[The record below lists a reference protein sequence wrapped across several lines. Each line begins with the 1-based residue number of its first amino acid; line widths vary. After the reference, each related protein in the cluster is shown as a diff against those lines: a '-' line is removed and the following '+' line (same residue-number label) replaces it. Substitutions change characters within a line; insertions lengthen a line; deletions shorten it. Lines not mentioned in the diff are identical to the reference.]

1 MKNILFYKYIEIE
14 KIEAFQK
21 EQLKI
26 CTSLKLKGKILV
38 AEEGINGCV
47 SGRDENVEKY
57 KKILT
62 QDKRFSDIVFKDG
75 DANQHTFKK
84 MFVRVR
90 KEIITSKFGIQLKN
104 KAPYVEPK
112 QLKEW
117 LDNNE
122 DLIMVDARNDY
133 ETHVGKFKNA
143 VDPNIQVFTQW
154 PKILN
159 MLKDKN
165 KKIVTYCTG
174 GIRCEKASAVLIE
187 NGFKN
192 VFQLHGGILTYGK
205 ECGNA
210 HWEGKCFVFDERGAA
225 DIDPNNQSEPISTC
239 VICRTP
245 TVDYHNCSYITCDKM
260 FIACPKCNEQLTG
273 CCSKNCRNI
282 MIRNLQ
288 KA

>member
-1 MKNILFYKYIEIE
+1 MKNILFYKYVNIEDP
-14 KIEAFQK
+14 QK
-21 EQLKI
+21 CRDELFTLCQ
-26 CTSLKLKGKILV
+26 SLDTKGKILV
-38 AEEGINGCV
+38 AEEGINGCI
-47 SGRDENVEKY
+47 SGTETNLEKF
-57 KKILT
+57 KKELT
-62 QDKRFSDIVFKDG
+62 NRFSDIVFKEDNT
-75 DANQHTFKK
+75 NQHTFKK
-84 MFVRVR
+84 IFVRVR
-90 KEIITSKFGIQLKN
+90 KEIITSKFGIKLEN

-133 ETHVGKFKNA
+133 EVHVGKFKNA
-143 VDPNIQVFTQW
+143 IDSNIQVFTQW
-154 PKILN
+154 PKILDI
-159 MLKDKN
+159 LKDKN

-192 VFQLHGGILTYGK
+192 VFQLQGGILTYGK

-239 VICRTP
+239 ITCRTP
-245 TVDYHNCSYITCDKM
+245 TINYHNCSYITCDKM
-260 FIACPKCNEQLTG
+260 FIACPKCNEQLAG

-282 MIRNLQ
+282 MQRDMQ